1 MISFVFYSRDSR
13 AGGARAERDG
23 QSVCVLVSK
32 EKSGGGGLRGT
43 HTRQHEK
50 EKTQKGLGRASLGVG
65 GHHAH
70 REGEREAFSST
81 YLPLVASSLTLTK
94 LVCV

>member
-1 MISFVFYSRDSR
+1 M
-13 AGGARAERDG
+13 
-23 QSVCVLVSK
+23 LVSK

-43 HTRQHEK
+43 HTHHSTK
-50 EKTQKGLGRASLGVG
+50 KKKKTQKGLGGASLGVG
-65 GHHAH
+65 GHHAFI
-70 REGEREAFSST
+70 EKESDGEREAFSST